1 MSLLYPLMALGLAAA
16 AVPIWLHLRRRDET
30 NLVEFSSLRFL
41 DDQPLARTRPLWPQ
55 NWPLLLLRL
64 LGLAA
69 LVAAFCW
76 PYFED
81 EDVVVVEESRVY
93 ILDNTLSHQVDNGFV
108 RDRERIAD
116 ELAQGEM
123 RTQIGV
129 IELSSTARTL
139 VRFGDDKDAAA
150 AKLRELEPK
159 AERGVFIDAF
169 RSAGEMLGTSLGQQ
183 RRIVLL
189 SDSQANQW
197 TVGAES
203 PPFLDDVEVVLPDPM
218 ETPSGNLSLSGSI
231 AQRVIR
237 DGEHWVEAGVF
248 LQSQGVI
255 EAEGIVFRSNGSE
268 VAREKLERSET
279 PAEPSDRATSVSR
292 TVATTWQVDPDE
304 WVLCEASIVGGGDA
318 LTGDDR
324 VVFSLPPVSLGRVE
338 VVGDSVYLRRA
349 LNPEVMSGR
358 WDVQFSEPSQFS
370 DLGHLQARDGDSP
383 PDVLCVES
391 GLLASTGVRDAIRDD
406 LSRGRGVMLIL
417 EENSPLISG
426 FLRDLGIEL
435 ESPQPSIADP
445 STFRYIFGEHPIFAP
460 FRSGELGN
468 LAEVRFSDYRRLSFR
483 DAAPLA
489 FSASGDPL
497 LFEAN
502 VTPGRMLVL
511 AFAFDRRDTNWP
523 IHPTFI
529 PFLDKCLNFL
539 RSKTI
544 TAAAYEPGESVVY
557 ELPGGTEAER
567 LTVSLID
574 PATRVE
580 VADGPAPIKAEV
592 VDRKANFQL
601 PGRAGHYAVRFG
613 DSDKLAAVLDVN
625 PSPLESQLAYENDP
639 AAIRAWKREAP
650 VDGGETAADE
660 AELKMTSREAL
671 QQEYWWYLLVAAA
684 FAFLIE
690 TICSARLARAS

>member
-41 DDQPLARTRPLWPQ
+41 DDQPLARTRPLWPR

-69 LVAAFCW
+69 LVGAFTW
-76 PYFED
+76 PYFKD
-81 EDVVVVEESRVY
+81 EKVVVVEESRVY
-93 ILDNTLSHQVDNGFV
+93 ILDNTLSHQVNDGFV
-108 RDRERIAD
+108 RDRDLIAD

-129 IELSSTARTL
+129 IELSSTASTL
-139 VRFGDDKDAAA
+139 VRFGDDRDAAA
-150 AKLRELEPK
+150 AKLRDLEPK

-203 PPFLDDVEVVLPDPM
+203 PPFLDDVELALPEVMDASP
-218 ETPSGNLSLSGSI
+218 GNLSLTGSI

-248 LQSQGVI
+248 LQSQGAI
-255 EAEGIVFRSNGSE
+255 EADGIVFRANGSE
-268 VAREKLERSET
+268 VARKVLEKSESLEES
-279 PAEPSDRATSVSR
+279 SDRAPSVSR
-292 TVATTWQVDPDE
+292 SVVATWQVEPDE
-304 WVLCEASIVGGGDA
+304 WVLCEASIAGGGDA
-318 LTGDDR
+318 LAGDDR

-338 VVGDSVYLRRA
+338 VVGSSIYLRRA

-358 WDVQFSEPSQFS
+358 WEVQFSDPAQ
-370 DLGHLQARDGDSP
+370 LRARDEEKP

-391 GLLASTGVRDAIRDD
+391 GLLASPAIRDAIRDD
-406 LSRGRGVMLIL
+406 LSRGRGVMLML
-417 EENSPLISG
+417 EDDSPLISG
-426 FLRDLGIEL
+426 FLRDLGIEF
-435 ESPQPSIADP
+435 ESPQPSIANP
-445 STFRYIFGEHPIFAP
+445 ATFRYVFGEHPIFAP

-483 DAAPLA
+483 DAVPLA
-489 FSASGDPL
+489 FSAAGDPL
-497 LFEAN
+497 VFEAN
-502 VTPGRMLVL
+502 VTPGRMLVF
-511 AFAFDRRDTNWP
+511 AFGFDRRDTNWP

-539 RSKTI
+539 RSKTV
-544 TAAAYEPGESVVY
+544 TGAAYEPGESVVF
-557 ELPGGTEAER
+557 ELPGAAEAER
-567 LTVSLID
+567 LTVSLVD
-574 PATRVE
+574 PATSVA
-580 VADGPAPIKAEV
+580 VADGPDPLEV
-592 VDRKANFQL
+592 SVVNRKASFQL
-601 PGRAGHYAVRFG
+601 PGRAGHYAIRVG
-613 DSDKLAAVLDVN
+613 NSDELAAVLDVN
-625 PSPLESQLAYENDP
+625 PSPLESQLTYEDDP
-639 AAIRAWKREAP
+639 SALRAWKREVPSEAAAA
-650 VDGGETAADE
+650 AADGTD
-660 AELKMTSREAL
+660 LKLTNLEAL
-671 QQEYWWYLLVAAA
+671 QQQYWWYLLVAAA
-684 FAFLIE
+684 VAFLIE
-690 TICSARLARAS
+690 TIWSARLARAL